1 MNYSLNL
8 IQNEFCDLQQNPIAS
23 LGIVVGMPDPNN
35 PYLWQ
40 CTMLGP
46 LDTSFAGGLFY
57 LKIIFPIDYPSKAP
71 EVLFVTPIYHV
82 NVNHIKQPTCPL
94 GHICI
99 STLNF
104 WNPDTR
110 VREILTNIFALFY
123 MGNPQSPYG
132 IDRQSEMLNTPQ
144 IFEQKIK
151 YFTNK
156 YANPNLGFKEYS
168 FWDFTYPGNKN
179 L

>member
-8 IQNEFCDLQQNPIAS
+8 IQNEFYDLQQNPIAS
-23 LGIVVGMPDPNN
+23 LGIVVGMPDSNN

-46 LDTSFAGGLFY
+46 TDTSFAGGLFY
-57 LKIIFPIDYPSKAP
+57 LKIIFPIDYPTKAP

-110 VREILTNIFALFY
+110 IREILTNIFALFY

-132 IDRQSEMLNTPQ
+132 TDRQSEMMNTPQ

-151 YFTNK
+151 YFTNT
-156 YANPNLGFKEYS
+156 YANPNLGYKEYDY
-168 FWDFTYPGNKN
+168 WDFTYPSQK
-179 L
+179 

>member
-35 PYLWQ
+35 PYFWQ

-57 LKIIFPIDYPSKAP
+57 LKIIFPIDYPQKAP

-82 NVNHIKQPTCPL
+82 NVNHIKQQTCPL

-104 WNPDTR
+104 WNPDTKI
-110 VREILTNIFALFY
+110 REILTNIFALFY

-132 IDRQSEMLNTPQ
+132 TDRQSEMLNTPQ

-156 YANPNLGFKEYS
+156 YANPNLGYREYDY
-168 FWDFTYPGNKN
+168 WDFTYPSQK
-179 L
+179 

>member
-23 LGIVVGMPDPNN
+23 LGIVVGMPDSNN

-46 LDTSFAGGLFY
+46 TDTSFAGGLFY
-57 LKIIFPIDYPSKAP
+57 LKIIFPIDYPTKAP

-110 VREILTNIFALFY
+110 IREILTNIFALFY

-132 IDRQSEMLNTPQ
+132 TDRQSEMLNTPQ

-156 YANPNLGFKEYS
+156 YANPNLGYREYDY
-168 FWDFTYPGNKN
+168 WDFTYPSQK
-179 L
+179 

>member
-23 LGIVVGMPDPNN
+23 LGIVVGMPDSNN

-46 LDTSFAGGLFY
+46 TDTSFAGGLFY

-104 WNPDTR
+104 WNPDTKI
-110 VREILTNIFALFY
+110 REILTNIFALFY

-132 IDRQSEMLNTPQ
+132 TDRQSEMLNTPQ

-156 YANPNLGFKEYS
+156 YANPNLGYREYDY
-168 FWDFTYPGNKN
+168 WDFTYPNQK
-179 L
+179 

>member
-8 IQNEFCDLQQNPIAS
+8 IQNEFFDLQQNPIAS
-23 LGIVVGMPDPNN
+23 LGIVVGMPDSNN

-46 LDTSFAGGLFY
+46 TDTSFAGGLFY
-57 LKIIFPIDYPSKAP
+57 LKIIFPIDYPTKAP

-110 VREILTNIFALFY
+110 IREILTNIFALFY

-132 IDRQSEMLNTPQ
+132 TDRQSEMLNTPQ

-156 YANPNLGFKEYS
+156 YANPNLGYKEYDY
-168 FWDFTYPGNKN
+168 WDFTYPSQK
-179 L
+179 

>member
-46 LDTSFAGGLFY
+46 TDTSFAGGLFY

-82 NVNHIKQPTCPL
+82 NVNHLKQSTCPL

-123 MGNPQSPYG
+123 MGNPQSPNG
-132 IDRQSEMLNTPQ
+132 TNRQFEMLNTPQ

-156 YANPNLGFKEYS
+156 YANPNLGYKEYDY
-168 FWDFTYPGNKN
+168 WDFTYPSQK
-179 L
+179 

>member
-8 IQNEFCDLQQNPIAS
+8 IQNEFFDLQQNPIAS

-46 LDTSFAGGLFY
+46 TDTSFAGGLFY

-104 WNPDTR
+104 WNPDTKI
-110 VREILTNIFALFY
+110 REILTNIFALFY

-132 IDRQSEMLNTPQ
+132 TDRQSEMLNTPQ

-156 YANPNLGFKEYS
+156 YANPNLGYKEYDY
-168 FWDFTYPGNKN
+168 WDFTYPSQK
-179 L
+179 

>member
-46 LDTSFAGGLFY
+46 TDTSFAGGLFY
-57 LKIIFPIDYPSKAP
+57 LKIIFPIDYPTKAP

-82 NVNHIKQPTCPL
+82 NVNHLKQSTCPL

-110 VREILTNIFALFY
+110 IREILTNIFALFY

-132 IDRQSEMLNTPQ
+132 TDRQSEMLNTPQ

-156 YANPNLGFKEYS
+156 YANPNLGYKEYDY
-168 FWDFTYPGNKN
+168 WDFTYPSQK
-179 L
+179 

>member
-46 LDTSFAGGLFY
+46 TDTSFAGGLFY
-57 LKIIFPIDYPSKAP
+57 LKIIFPIDYPTKAP

-110 VREILTNIFALFY
+110 IREILTNIFALFY

-156 YANPNLGFKEYS
+156 YANPNLGYKEYDY
-168 FWDFTYPGNKN
+168 WDFTYPSQK
-179 L
+179 

>member
-8 IQNEFCDLQQNPIAS
+8 IQNEFYDLQQNPIAS
-23 LGIVVGMPDPNN
+23 LGIVVGMPDSNN

-46 LDTSFAGGLFY
+46 TDTSFAGGLFY

-104 WNPDTR
+104 WNPDTKI
-110 VREILTNIFALFY
+110 REILTNIFALFY

-132 IDRQSEMLNTPQ
+132 TDRQSEMLNTPQ

-156 YANPNLGFKEYS
+156 YANPNLGYREYDY
-168 FWDFTYPGNKN
+168 WDFTYPSQK
-179 L
+179 

>member
-8 IQNEFCDLQQNPIAS
+8 IQNEFYDLQQNPIAS
-23 LGIVVGMPDPNN
+23 LGIVVGMPDSNN

-46 LDTSFAGGLFY
+46 TDTSFAGGLFY
-57 LKIIFPIDYPSKAP
+57 LKIIFPIDYPTKAP

-104 WNPDTR
+104 WNPDTKI
-110 VREILTNIFALFY
+110 REILTNIFALFY

-132 IDRQSEMLNTPQ
+132 TDRQSEMLNTPQ

-156 YANPNLGFKEYS
+156 YANPNLGYREYDY
-168 FWDFTYPGNKN
+168 WDFTYPSQK
-179 L
+179 

>member
-23 LGIVVGMPDPNN
+23 LGIVVGMPDSNN

-46 LDTSFAGGLFY
+46 TDTSFAGGLFY
-57 LKIIFPIDYPSKAP
+57 LKIIFPIDYPTKAP

-104 WNPDTR
+104 WNPDTKI
-110 VREILTNIFALFY
+110 REILTNIFALFY

-132 IDRQSEMLNTPQ
+132 TDRQSEMLNTPQ

-156 YANPNLGFKEYS
+156 YANPNLGYREYDY
-168 FWDFTYPGNKN
+168 WDFTYPNQK
-179 L
+179 

>member
-8 IQNEFCDLQQNPIAS
+8 IQNEFYDLQQNPIAS

-46 LDTSFAGGLFY
+46 TDTSFAGGLFY
-57 LKIIFPIDYPSKAP
+57 LKIIFPIDYPTKAP

-104 WNPDTR
+104 WNPDTKI
-110 VREILTNIFALFY
+110 REILTNIFALFY

-132 IDRQSEMLNTPQ
+132 TDRQSEMLNTPQ

-156 YANPNLGFKEYS
+156 YANPNLGYREYDY
-168 FWDFTYPGNKN
+168 WDFTYPSQK
-179 L
+179 

>member
-46 LDTSFAGGLFY
+46 TDTSFAGGLFY
-57 LKIIFPIDYPSKAP
+57 LKIIFPLDYPQKAP

-82 NVNHIKQPTCPL
+82 NVNHIKQQTCPL

-110 VREILTNIFALFY
+110 IREILTNIFALFY

-132 IDRQSEMLNTPQ
+132 TDRQSEMLNTPQ

-156 YANPNLGFKEYS
+156 YANPNLGYKEYDY
-168 FWDFTYPGNKN
+168 WDFTYPSQK
-179 L
+179 

>member
-46 LDTSFAGGLFY
+46 TDTSFAGGLFY

-82 NVNHIKQPTCPL
+82 NVNHLKQSTCPL

-156 YANPNLGFKEYS
+156 YANPNLGYKEYDY
-168 FWDFTYPGNKN
+168 WDFTYPSQK
-179 L
+179 

>member
-46 LDTSFAGGLFY
+46 TDTSFAGGLFY

-82 NVNHIKQPTCPL
+82 NVNHLKQSTCPL

-132 IDRQSEMLNTPQ
+132 TDRQSEMLNTPQ

-156 YANPNLGFKEYS
+156 YANPNLGYREYDY
-168 FWDFTYPGNKN
+168 WDFTYPNQK
-179 L
+179 

>member
-8 IQNEFCDLQQNPIAS
+8 IQNEFYDLQQNPIAS
-23 LGIVVGMPDPNN
+23 LGIVVGMPDSNN

-46 LDTSFAGGLFY
+46 TDTSFAGGLFY
-57 LKIIFPIDYPSKAP
+57 LKIIFPLDYPQKAP

-104 WNPDTR
+104 WNPDTKI
-110 VREILTNIFALFY
+110 REILTNIFALFY

-132 IDRQSEMLNTPQ
+132 TDRQSEMLNTPQ

-156 YANPNLGFKEYS
+156 YANPNLGYREYDY
-168 FWDFTYPGNKN
+168 WDFTYPSQK
-179 L
+179 

>member
-8 IQNEFCDLQQNPIAS
+8 IQNEFYDLQQNPIAS
-23 LGIVVGMPDPNN
+23 LGIVVGMPDSNN

-46 LDTSFAGGLFY
+46 TDTSFAGGLFY
-57 LKIIFPIDYPSKAP
+57 LKIIFPKDYPTKAP

-82 NVNHIKQPTCPL
+82 NVNHIKQQTCPL

-110 VREILTNIFALFY
+110 IREILTNIFALFY

-132 IDRQSEMLNTPQ
+132 TDRQSEMMNTPQ

-156 YANPNLGFKEYS
+156 YANPNLGYREYDY
-168 FWDFTYPGNKN
+168 WDFTYPSQK
-179 L
+179 

>member
-46 LDTSFAGGLFY
+46 SDTSFAGGLFY

-82 NVNHIKQPTCPL
+82 NVNHLKQSTCPL

-110 VREILTNIFALFY
+110 IREILTNIFALFY

-132 IDRQSEMLNTPQ
+132 TDRQSEMLNTPQ

-156 YANPNLGFKEYS
+156 YANPNLGYREYDY
-168 FWDFTYPGNKN
+168 WDFTYPSQK
-179 L
+179 

>member
-23 LGIVVGMPDPNN
+23 LGIVVGMPDSNN

-46 LDTSFAGGLFY
+46 TDTSFAGGLFY
-57 LKIIFPIDYPSKAP
+57 LKIIFPIDYPTKAP

-104 WNPDTR
+104 WNPDTKI
-110 VREILTNIFALFY
+110 REILTNIFALFY

-156 YANPNLGFKEYS
+156 YANPNLGYREYDY
-168 FWDFTYPGNKN
+168 WDFTYPSQK
-179 L
+179 

>member
-46 LDTSFAGGLFY
+46 TDTSFAGGLFY

-82 NVNHIKQPTCPL
+82 NVNHLKQSTCPL

-110 VREILTNIFALFY
+110 IREILTNIFALFY

-132 IDRQSEMLNTPQ
+132 TDRQSEMLNTPQ

-156 YANPNLGFKEYS
+156 YANPNLGYKEYDY
-168 FWDFTYPGNKN
+168 WDFTYPSQK
-179 L
+179 

>member
-46 LDTSFAGGLFY
+46 TDTSFAGGLFY
-57 LKIIFPIDYPSKAP
+57 LKIIFPIDYPTKAP

-156 YANPNLGFKEYS
+156 YANPNLGYKEYDY
-168 FWDFTYPGNKN
+168 WDFTYPSQK
-179 L
+179 

>member
-46 LDTSFAGGLFY
+46 TDTSFAGGLFY

-82 NVNHIKQPTCPL
+82 NVNHIKQQTCPL

-104 WNPDTR
+104 WNPDTKI
-110 VREILTNIFALFY
+110 REILTNIFALFY

-132 IDRQSEMLNTPQ
+132 TDRQSEMLNTPQ

-156 YANPNLGFKEYS
+156 YANPNLGYREYDY
-168 FWDFTYPGNKN
+168 WDFTYPNQK
-179 L
+179 

>member
-8 IQNEFCDLQQNPIAS
+8 IQNEFYDLQQNPIAS

-46 LDTSFAGGLFY
+46 TDTSFAGGLFY
-57 LKIIFPIDYPSKAP
+57 LKIIFPIDYPTKAP

-110 VREILTNIFALFY
+110 IREILTNIFALFY

-132 IDRQSEMLNTPQ
+132 TDRQSEMMNTPQ

-156 YANPNLGFKEYS
+156 YANPNLGYKEYDY
-168 FWDFTYPGNKN
+168 WDFTYPSQK
-179 L
+179 

>member
-1 MNYSLNL
+1 MMG
-8 IQNEFCDLQQNPIAS
+8 Q
-23 LGIVVGMPDPNN
+23 
-35 PYLWQ
+35 
-40 CTMLGP
+40 T
-46 LDTSFAGGLFY
+46 DTSFSGGLFY
-57 LKIIFPIDYPSKAP
+57 LKIQFPMDYPTHAP

-104 WNPDTR
+104 WNPQYR
-110 VREILTNIFALFY
+110 IREVLTNIFALFY

-132 IDRQSEMLNTPQ
+132 IDRQSEMLNNSQ
-144 IFEQKIK
+144 LFEKKIR

-156 YANPNLGFKEYS
+156 YANPNLGYREYD
-168 FWDFTYPGNKN
+168 FWDFTYPNQ
-179 L
+179 

>member
-104 WNPDTR
+104 WNPDTKI
-110 VREILTNIFALFY
+110 REILTNIFALFY

-132 IDRQSEMLNTPQ
+132 TDRQSEMLNTPQ

-156 YANPNLGFKEYS
+156 YANPNLGYKEYDY
-168 FWDFTYPGNKN
+168 WDFTYPSQK
-179 L
+179 

>member
-8 IQNEFCDLQQNPIAS
+8 IQNEFYDLQQNPIAS
-23 LGIVVGMPDPNN
+23 LGIVVGMPDSNN

-46 LDTSFAGGLFY
+46 TDTSFAGGLFY

-82 NVNHIKQPTCPL
+82 NVNHLKQSTCPL

-104 WNPDTR
+104 WNPDTKI
-110 VREILTNIFALFY
+110 REILTNIFALFY

-156 YANPNLGFKEYS
+156 YANPNLGYREYDY
-168 FWDFTYPGNKN
+168 WDFTYPNQK
-179 L
+179 

>member
-46 LDTSFAGGLFY
+46 TDTSFAGGLFY
-57 LKIIFPIDYPSKAP
+57 LKIIFPIDYPTKAP

-82 NVNHIKQPTCPL
+82 NVNHLKQSTCPL

-104 WNPDTR
+104 WNPDTKI
-110 VREILTNIFALFY
+110 REILTNIFALFY

-132 IDRQSEMLNTPQ
+132 TDRQSEMLNTPQ

-156 YANPNLGFKEYS
+156 YANPNLGYREYDY
-168 FWDFTYPGNKN
+168 WDFTYPSQK
-179 L
+179 

>member
-23 LGIVVGMPDPNN
+23 LGIVVGMPDSNN

-110 VREILTNIFALFY
+110 IREILTNIFALFY

-132 IDRQSEMLNTPQ
+132 TDRQSEMLNTPQ

-156 YANPNLGFKEYS
+156 YANPNLGYREYDY
-168 FWDFTYPGNKN
+168 WDFTYPSQK
-179 L
+179 

>member
-8 IQNEFCDLQQNPIAS
+8 IQNEFYDLQQNPIAS
-23 LGIVVGMPDPNN
+23 LGIVVGMPDSNN

-46 LDTSFAGGLFY
+46 TDTSFAGGLFY

-110 VREILTNIFALFY
+110 IREILTNIFALFY

-132 IDRQSEMLNTPQ
+132 TDRQSEMLNTPQ

-156 YANPNLGFKEYS
+156 YANPNLGYREYDY
-168 FWDFTYPGNKN
+168 WDFTYPSQK
-179 L
+179 

>member
-46 LDTSFAGGLFY
+46 TDTSFAGGLFY
-57 LKIIFPIDYPSKAP
+57 LKIIFPIDYPTKAP

-82 NVNHIKQPTCPL
+82 NVNHLKQSTCPL

-156 YANPNLGFKEYS
+156 YANPNLGYKEYDY
-168 FWDFTYPGNKN
+168 WDFTYPSQK
-179 L
+179 